1 MLELK
6 RTSGGRTYYLELVHI
21 IKEDF
26 SVNTHYRPLFIS
38 FSCTFLIKCVPLA
51 ELISNSA
58 TFVSLRSS
66 LRLTYW
72 NANSCPSHY
81 CLLTVIIQKTK
92 NHTDG
97 FTDCRQRSSPS
108 HHERGYAVST
118 DGSFCF
124 SSPRGTPVLGFF
136 CLFSFFLRPN
146 LTFLAPLTT
155 ERSSVWKIQ
164 DTFLFNDFLSAVAD
178 LSHWDLYCAHALSS
192 VVQPVLNRSAL
203 VLDFPLPFLKSLQD
217 LKPYLAFW
225 KCASVFFSG
234 PRQMTHV

>member
-6 RTSGGRTYYLELVHI
+6 RTSGGRTCYLELVHI

-38 FSCTFLIKCVPLA
+38 FSCAFLIKCEPLA

-92 NHTDG
+92 NHIDG

-108 HHERGYAVST
+108 HHERSM
-118 DGSFCF
+118 
-124 SSPRGTPVLGFF
+124 L
-136 CLFSFFLRPN
+136 FLRM
-146 LTFLAPLTT
+146 A
-155 ERSSVWKIQ
+155 
-164 DTFLFNDFLSAVAD
+164 LSA
-178 LSHWDLYCAHALSS
+178 
-192 VVQPVLNRSAL
+192 
-203 VLDFPLPFLKSLQD
+203 FPPQEELQ
-217 LKPYLAFW
+217 FW
-225 KCASVFFSG
+225 VFFVFSLSFWG
-234 PRQMTHV
+234 QTLHFWLLWPQNAAQCEKSRTPFCSMTFSLRLQICHTEICIVLMRWALWCNLS